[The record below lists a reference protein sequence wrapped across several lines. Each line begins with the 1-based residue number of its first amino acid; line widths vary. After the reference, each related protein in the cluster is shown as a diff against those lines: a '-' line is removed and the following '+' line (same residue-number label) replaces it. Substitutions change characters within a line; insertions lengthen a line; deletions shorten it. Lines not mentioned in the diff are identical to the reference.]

1 MMTDKNELVD
11 LLAYNFW
18 ANQRLHG
25 VFEKMDSGLAD
36 VPVVSSFKS
45 LRLSLEHLA
54 GAEVVWFLRLKGNA
68 VTRFPVFDQN
78 RFPDPAWM
86 EASRNLLLLAEQS
99 SLAFLNSDITYH
111 NFKGENFN
119 NKVSGIIKH
128 VVNHGSFHRG
138 QVVTILRTLG
148 INTIPSTDY
157 IQWLRTQ

>member
-1 MMTDKNELVD
+1 
-11 LLAYNFW
+11 
-18 ANQRLHG
+18 
-25 VFEKMDSGLAD
+25 
-36 VPVVSSFKS
+36 
-45 LRLSLEHLA
+45 
-54 GAEVVWFLRLKGNA
+54 
-68 VTRFPVFDQN
+68 
-78 RFPDPAWM
+78 M